1 MQVQAEF
8 LAGGA
13 DRLQLVRAVH
23 RTDLGGLGESHHA
36 RLRIVDILALE
47 SDVADRRRG
56 QLADLGLRQQQLG
69 AVGEELRR
77 AALVGLD
84 VGGLR
89 ADHAVVALAQRG
101 QGQGVGGGAV
111 EGEEHFAIGLE
122 QLAEV
127 VRSARGPL
135 VVAIGA
141 LVAAVGFGHRRP
153 GFGADT
159 GIVVAGELL
168 GVIGHVGLWNGCR
181 ALVGL
186 HAVVPARIRAGT
198 VCQGSLV
205 SFICS
210 TNGTSTWRIAV
221 ALPPLGVSRVL
232 RVST

>member
-1 MQVQAEF
+1 M
-8 LAGGA
+8 
-13 DRLQLVRAVH
+13 
-23 RTDLGGLGESHHA
+23 
-36 RLRIVDILALE
+36 
-47 SDVADRRRG
+47 
-56 QLADLGLRQQQLG
+56 
-69 AVGEELRR
+69 
-77 AALVGLD
+77 
-84 VGGLR
+84 
-89 ADHAVVALAQRG
+89 VALAQRG

-127 VRSARGPL
+127 VRSTRGPL

-168 GVIGHVGLWNGCR
+168 GVIGHVGLGWNGCR

-186 HAVVPARIRAGT
+186 RAVAPVRVRAGT

-221 ALPPLGVSRVL
+221 ALPPLGMSRVL